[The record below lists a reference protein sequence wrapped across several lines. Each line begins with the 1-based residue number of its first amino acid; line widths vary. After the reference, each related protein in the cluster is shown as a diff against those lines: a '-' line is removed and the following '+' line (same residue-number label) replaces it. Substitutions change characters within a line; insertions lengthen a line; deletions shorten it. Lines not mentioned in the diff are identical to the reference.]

1 MADRKGRRGAQK
13 GRATKAADST
23 KPADLYGK
31 KLVIYKKLK
40 ELLNPVMD
48 NYGEAALE
56 ELVKRLEVTV
66 TDFNAEVSSLF
77 TEMVG
82 QSKENH
88 AHLKSL
94 LTHDEDAEEET
105 ELDTE
110 PVEGMSD
117 IERRLE
123 GMEGETI
130 ETETDN
136 DTEE

>member
-13 GRATKAADST
+13 GRATKAADGT
-23 KPADLYGK
+23 KPAEIYGK

-56 ELVKRLEVTV
+56 ELVTRLESTV

-82 QSKENH
+82 QSKEDH

-94 LTHDEDAEEET
+94 LTHDEDAEDET
-105 ELDTE
+105 ELDTGA
-110 PVEGMSD
+110 VEGMSD

-123 GMEGETI
+123 SIESETI
-130 ETETDN
+130 ETDT